1 MLVLFSQ
8 FISINLVKHTFGG
21 LSVNLIPIWVLLTII
36 IRYTIFFLLFVK
48 TPLLACFLLVLIRLN
63 IRLFIFFLSSK
74 WLSFLIVLL
83 FLGGI
88 MVLFVYICTLISRM
102 KIAITDSYKKFI
114 IFILLRTVPSMV
126 FYNKKVG
133 EVGELKEVIL
143 SCIFQK
149 SLCSLLARCTLYL
162 LLVLLIC
169 VKLVQKHKGGLK
181 SKIYDF

>member
-1 MLVLFSQ
+1 
-8 FISINLVKHTFGG
+8 
-21 LSVNLIPIWVLLTII
+21 
-36 IRYTIFFLLFVK
+36 
-48 TPLLACFLLVLIRLN
+48 
-63 IRLFIFFLSSK
+63 
-74 WLSFLIVLL
+74 
-83 FLGGI
+83 
-88 MVLFVYICTLISRM
+88 M
-102 KIAITDSYKKFI
+102 KIVITDSYKKFI